1 MKLLIDIGNTRV
13 KLARLDGRE
22 LQFLAAFATEDEQ
35 ALVEGISEHVKSSAP
50 HSAPQ
55 SAPHSAT
62 YQAAWG
68 VCVGAPELQ
77 RLVQTAVGASTPI
90 QWVNSSASAAG
101 ITNNYPDPSQ
111 LGADRWVAVIGLTR
125 HFTAGG
131 AVESALQKCFDKSP
145 SLVLATFGTATTVD
159 TLGGDLTFRGGLILP
174 GVAMMRHS
182 LAAGTA
188 RLPAASGQVADN
200 PTNTTSAIASG
211 IVAAQIGA
219 LTRQMAIAQ
228 QQDGVPP
235 VVCVSGGAYEEVRLA
250 LAKAMPEFSGHHLPH
265 VVLDGLAVLA
275 NQTV

>member
-50 HSAPQ
+50 HL
-55 SAPHSAT
+55 APHSAT

-90 QWVNSSASAAG
+90 QWVSSSASAAG
-101 ITNNYPDPSQ
+101 ITNSYPDPTQ
-111 LGADRWVAVIGLTR
+111 LGADRWVAIVGLIR

-131 AVESALQKCFDKSP
+131 AVESALQKSIDKSP

-174 GVAMMRHS
+174 GVVMMRHS

-219 LTRQMAIAQ
+219 LTRQVAIAQ

-250 LAKAMPEFSGHHLPH
+250 LDKAMPGFSGHHLPH